1 MSPLT
6 KLGFGLVAVGLF
18 VCVVGCAKDTP
29 PAATPATTTE
39 DAPATPPSATDGA
52 ATTPAE
58 GDQAAAAKIEANLA
72 SFPAEDRALALKQKI
87 CPVSG
92 EALGSMGPP
101 IKLNVAGHDVFI
113 CCEGCEDPLVSDPA
127 KHLAKI
133 GLQAAEEAAVQ

>member
-1 MSPLT
+1 MSQLT
-6 KLGFGLVAVGLF
+6 NLGFGLVAVGLF
-18 VCVVGCAKDTP
+18 VCVVGCAKETP
-29 PAATPATTTE
+29 PATAPATTTE
-39 DAPATPPSATDGA
+39 DAAATPPSATDGTD
-52 ATTPAE
+52 TTPAE
-58 GDQAAAAKIEANLA
+58 GDAAAAKIEANLA